1 MKCRVLSVAV
11 ATAVLAGCASQGP
24 SKGEVPSIESQTFKT
39 NVPGETIKI
48 TKSCGWLW
56 NSKKCN
62 IDSIEA
68 VGVQPSIGA
77 SRLIQKTVTLQA
89 CDNARANVV
98 SYVFGDNV
106 THSRSSR
113 MRSRQNE
120 NQKDRVKSRTE
131 KGDEVG
137 MSATDADKD
146 TNFSILEAL
155 VNTDIDTV
163 RTVTTNSQ
171 GRLVG
176 FKIADTKVVDGKTI
190 SCTVAWNRHDS
201 EDLGKVRNLISGK

>member
-1 MKCRVLSVAV
+1 
-11 ATAVLAGCASQGP
+11 
-24 SKGEVPSIESQTFKT
+24 
-39 NVPGETIKI
+39 
-48 TKSCGWLW
+48 
-56 NSKKCN
+56 
-62 IDSIEA
+62 
-68 VGVQPSIGA
+68 
-77 SRLIQKTVTLQA
+77 LQA

-106 THSRSSR
+106 TDSRSSR

-163 RTVTTNSQ
+163 RTVTTNAQ

-190 SCTVAWNRHDS
+190 SCTVAWNRYDS